1 MNPASTLDHQP
12 AEERQVMSKI
22 ARRLLPILVVMFL
35 ISFIDRQNVGFAKLQ
50 MVHSLHMTETAFGLA
65 SSLFFIGYLLFEVP
79 STLALHRFGARVW
92 LARIMLT
99 WGVITV
105 LMGFTTSM
113 QVFCGMRLALGIA
126 EAGFY
131 PGVIYYL
138 TLWFPQ
144 SYRARVL
151 GVFTLGSAL
160 ANMLGSLVGGWLL
173 SLNGVW
179 GLEGWQWVF
188 IATGLPAVL
197 VAVMVFKLLPASY
210 REAGFLSEHEKEL
223 VAAALEREKPEH
235 AEHGQP
241 WKALL
246 DPRVMLFA
254 ATYMLMSTSLY
265 GVTYWLPTLVKSF
278 GVSSSTN
285 GMLSMLPWA
294 LSVLLLLYLP
304 GKLRRAKS
312 ILRAISI
319 VAALGALGFLLSLVL
334 PSTPLRFIALVF
346 GGACIP
352 LLYPCFWSMPPR
364 YFTGARAAASVAAIN
379 SIGNLGGFFGQNL
392 MPIAGKATG
401 TAFGPMIVPIVCL
414 AVLGVGAFIAW
425 ARSGRVYAGEAGAS
439 AQRQG
444 TDPAR

>member
-1 MNPASTLDHQP
+1 
-12 AEERQVMSKI
+12 MSKM

-35 ISFIDRQNVGFAKLQ
+35 IAFIDRQNVGFAKLQ
-50 MVHSLHMTETAFGLA
+50 MVHSLHLSEAAFGLA

-99 WGVITV
+99 WGAITI

-113 QVFCGMRLALGIA
+113 QTFCGLRFALGVA

-151 GVFTLGSAL
+151 GIFTLGSAL

-173 SLNGVW
+173 SLSGVF
-179 GLEGWQWVF
+179 GLAGWQWVF

-197 VAVMVFKLLPASY
+197 VAVMVFKVLPASF
-210 REAGFLSEHEKEL
+210 REARFLSEQEKRI

-235 AEHGQP
+235 AEHTQP

-278 GVSSSTN
+278 GVSSRMN
-285 GMLSMLPWA
+285 GVLSMLPWA
-294 LSVLLLLYLP
+294 LSVVLLVYLP
-304 GKLRRAKS
+304 AKLRRAKS
-312 ILRAISI
+312 LLRAIAI
-319 VAALGALGFLLSLVL
+319 VAACGMLGFLLSLVL
-334 PSTPLRFIALVF
+334 PTTPLRFVALVL

-392 MPIAGKATG
+392 MPFAGKATG

-414 AVLGVGAFIAW
+414 ALLCL
-425 ARSGRVYAGEAGAS
+425 GAS
-439 AQRQG
+439 VAWIRSER
-444 TDPAR
+444 TLAAAPA

>member
-1 MNPASTLDHQP
+1 VNTDSMLDQQP
-12 AEERQVMSKI
+12 AEERHVMSKI
-22 ARRLLPILVVMFL
+22 ARRLMPILVVMFL

-50 MVHSLHMTETAFGLA
+50 MVHSLNMTETAFGLA

-113 QVFCGMRLALGIA
+113 NVFCGLRFALGVA

-151 GVFTLGSAL
+151 GIFTLGSAL

-173 SLNGVW
+173 SLDGAG
-179 GLEGWQWVF
+179 GLAGWQWVF

-197 VAVMVFKLLPASY
+197 VGIAVFRLLPASY
-210 REAGFLSEHEKEL
+210 QEARFLSEHEKQI

-235 AEHGQP
+235 AEHAQP

-285 GMLSMLPWA
+285 GLLSMLPWA
-294 LSVLLLLYLP
+294 LAVLLLLWLP
-304 GKLRRAKS
+304 SKLREAKS
-312 ILRAISI
+312 VLRAMAI
-319 VAALGALGFLLSLVL
+319 VAALGTLSFLLSLLL
-334 PSTPLRFIALVF
+334 PSTPLRFIALVL

-392 MPIAGKATG
+392 MPFAGKATG

-414 AVLGVGAFIAW
+414 AVLGIGALVAW
-425 ARSGRVYAGEAGAS
+425 GRSGRALAGV
-439 AQRQG
+439 
-444 TDPAR
+444 PA

>member
-1 MNPASTLDHQP
+1 
-12 AEERQVMSKI
+12 MSKI
-22 ARRLLPILVVMFL
+22 ARRLMPILVVMFL

-50 MVHSLHMTETAFGLA
+50 MVQSLNMTEAAFGLA

-113 QVFCGMRLALGIA
+113 KVFCALRLALGVA

-151 GVFTLGSAL
+151 GIFTLGSAL

-179 GLEGWQWVF
+179 GLAGWQWVF

-197 VAVMVFKLLPASY
+197 VGIAVFRLLPASY
-210 REAGFLSEHEKEL
+210 QEARFLNDREKQI
-223 VAAALEREKPEH
+223 VAAAHEREKPEH
-235 AEHGQP
+235 AEHAQP

-278 GVSSSTN
+278 GVSSSVN
-285 GMLSMLPWA
+285 GLLSMLPWA
-294 LSVLLLLYLP
+294 LAVLLLLWLP
-304 GKLRRAKS
+304 SKLRRAKS
-312 ILRAISI
+312 ILRAMAI
-319 VAALGALGFLLSLVL
+319 VAALGTLGFLLSLLL

-392 MPIAGKATG
+392 MPLAGKLTG

-414 AVLGVGAFIAW
+414 AVLGLGVVVAW
-425 ARSGRVYAGEAGAS
+425 GRSGRAMEGV
-439 AQRQG
+439 
-444 TDPAR
+444 PA

>member
-1 MNPASTLDHQP
+1 
-12 AEERQVMSKI
+12 MSKI
-22 ARRLLPILVVMFL
+22 ARRLMPILVVMFL

-50 MVHSLHMTETAFGLA
+50 MVHSLNMTETAFGLA

-79 STLALHRFGARVW
+79 STLALHRYGARVW

-99 WGVITV
+99 WGLITV

-113 QVFCGMRLALGIA
+113 KVFCGLRLALGVA

-151 GVFTLGSAL
+151 GIFTLGSAL

-179 GLEGWQWVF
+179 GLAGWQWVF

-197 VAVMVFKLLPASY
+197 VGIAVFRLLPASY
-210 REAGFLSEHEKEL
+210 QEARFLNEREKQI
-223 VAAALEREKPEH
+223 VAAAHEREKPEH
-235 AEHGQP
+235 AEHAQP

-278 GVSSSTN
+278 GVSSSVN
-285 GMLSMLPWA
+285 GLLSMLPWA
-294 LSVLLLLYLP
+294 LAVLLLLWLP
-304 GKLRRAKS
+304 SKLRRAKS
-312 ILRAISI
+312 ILRTMAI
-319 VAALGALGFLLSLVL
+319 VAALGTLSFLLSLLL
-334 PSTPLRFIALVF
+334 PSTPLRFIALVL

-392 MPIAGKATG
+392 MPLAGKLTG

-414 AVLGVGAFIAW
+414 AVLGLGVVVAW
-425 ARSGRVYAGEAGAS
+425 GRSGRAMEGV
-439 AQRQG
+439 
-444 TDPAR
+444 PA

>member
-1 MNPASTLDHQP
+1 MNTNSTVDQQS
-12 AEERQVMSKI
+12 AEERDVMSKI
-22 ARRLLPILVVMFL
+22 ARRLMPILVVMFL

-50 MVHSLHMTETAFGLA
+50 MVQSLNMTEAAFGLA

-113 QVFCGMRLALGIA
+113 KVFCALRLALGVA

-151 GVFTLGSAL
+151 GIFTLGSAL

-179 GLEGWQWVF
+179 GLAGWQWVF

-197 VAVMVFKLLPASY
+197 VGIAVFRLLPASY
-210 REAGFLSEHEKEL
+210 QEARFLNDREKQI
-223 VAAALEREKPEH
+223 VAAAHEREKPEH
-235 AEHGQP
+235 AEHAQP

-278 GVSSSTN
+278 GVSSSVN
-285 GMLSMLPWA
+285 GLLSMLPWA
-294 LSVLLLLYLP
+294 LAVLLLLWLP
-304 GKLRRAKS
+304 SKLRRAKS
-312 ILRAISI
+312 ILRAMAI
-319 VAALGALGFLLSLVL
+319 VAALGTLGFLLSLLL

-392 MPIAGKATG
+392 MPLAGKLTG

-414 AVLGVGAFIAW
+414 AVLGLGVVVAW
-425 ARSGRVYAGEAGAS
+425 GRSGRAMEGV
-439 AQRQG
+439 
-444 TDPAR
+444 PA

>member
-1 MNPASTLDHQP
+1 MNATSA
-12 AEERQVMSKI
+12 AEPQQSAPERAVMSKM
-22 ARRLLPILVVMFL
+22 ARRLLPILVIMFL

-50 MVHSLHMTETAFGLA
+50 MVHSLHMTEAGFGLA

-99 WGVITV
+99 WGAITV
-105 LMGFTTSM
+105 LMGFTTSI
-113 QVFCGMRLALGIA
+113 QVFCGLRFALGVA

-151 GVFTLGSAL
+151 GIFTLGSAL

-173 SLNGVW
+173 SLDGVG
-179 GLEGWQWVF
+179 GLAGWQWVF

-197 VAVMVFKLLPASY
+197 VAVAVFKLLPASY
-210 REAGFLSEHEKEL
+210 REARFLSEPEKRI

-235 AEHGQP
+235 AEHAQP

-265 GVTYWLPTLVKSF
+265 GVTYWLPTIVKSF
-278 GVSSSTN
+278 GVSNSTN
-285 GMLSMLPWA
+285 GVLSMLPWA
-294 LSVLLLLYLP
+294 LSVVLLVYLP
-304 GKLRRAKS
+304 AKLRRSKS
-312 ILRAISI
+312 ILRAIAI
-319 VAALGALGFLLSLVL
+319 VAGCGGLGFLLSLVL
-334 PSTPLRFIALVF
+334 PSTPLRFVALVL

-392 MPIAGKATG
+392 MPFAGKATG

-414 AVLGVGAFIAW
+414 AVLGLGASIAW
-425 ARSGRVYAGEAGAS
+425 IRSERAIAGV
-439 AQRQG
+439 
-444 TDPAR
+444 PA

>member
-1 MNPASTLDHQP
+1 MAKT
-12 AEERQVMSKI
+12 
-22 ARRLLPILVVMFL
+22 ARRLMPILVLMFL

-50 MVHSLHMTETAFGLA
+50 MVHSLGMTEAAFGLA

-99 WGVITV
+99 WGAITV

-113 QVFCGMRLALGIA
+113 GIFCGLRFALGVA

-151 GVFTLGSAL
+151 GIFTLGSAL

-173 SLNGVW
+173 SLDGAF
-179 GLEGWQWVF
+179 GLAGWQWVF
-188 IATGLPAVL
+188 VATGLPAVL
-197 VAVMVFKLLPASY
+197 VALVVFKILPASLHEARFLDA
-210 REAGFLSEHEKEL
+210 REKQIAL
-223 VAAALEREKPEH
+223 AALEREKPLDATHEH
-235 AEHGQP
+235 P

-254 ATYMLMSTSLY
+254 CTYMLMSTSLY

-278 GVSSSTN
+278 GVASTTN
-285 GMLSMLPWA
+285 GLLSMLPWGIA
-294 LSVLLLLYLP
+294 ALLLLYLP
-304 GKLRRAKS
+304 GKLKRSKGVLKAM
-312 ILRAISI
+312 AI
-319 VAALGALGFLLSLVL
+319 VAAVGALGFTCSLLL
-334 PSTPLRFIALVF
+334 PTTPLRFIALVL

-364 YFTGARAAASVAAIN
+364 YFSGARAAASVAAIN

-392 MPIAGKATG
+392 MPYAGKATG

-414 AVLGVGAFIAW
+414 GVLCVGAAIAW
-425 ARSGRVYAGEAGAS
+425 FHTERQLVVAEA
-439 AQRQG
+439 
-444 TDPAR
+444 

>member
-1 MNPASTLDHQP
+1 LNTIPTADVAAADEQ
-12 AEERQVMSKI
+12 RVMSKI

-50 MVHSLHMTETAFGLA
+50 MIHSLGMTEAAFGLA

-99 WGVITV
+99 WGAITV

-113 QVFCGMRLALGIA
+113 PVFCVLRFALGIA

-144 SYRARVL
+144 SYRAKVL
-151 GVFTLGSAL
+151 GIFTLGSAL
-160 ANMLGSLVGGWLL
+160 ANMLGSLVGGLLL
-173 SLNGVW
+173 SLNGAG
-179 GLEGWQWVF
+179 GLAGWQWVF
-188 IATGLPAVL
+188 IATGLPAVI
-197 VAVMVFKLLPASY
+197 VAIVAFKVLPASF
-210 REAGFLSEHEKEL
+210 RDARFLDEHEKDL
-223 VAAALEREKPEH
+223 VAAALEREKPAH
-235 AEHGQP
+235 AEHEHP

-265 GVTYWLPTLVKSF
+265 GVTYWLPTLVRSF
-278 GVSSSTN
+278 GVSSMTN
-285 GMLSMLPWA
+285 GLLSMLPWA
-294 LSVLLLLYLP
+294 LAVLLLIWLP
-304 GKLRRAKS
+304 AKLRRAKS
-312 ILRAISI
+312 ILGAIAL
-319 VAALGALGFLLSLVL
+319 VAGVGVVGFTLSLVL
-334 PSTPLRFIALVF
+334 PTTPLRFVALVL

-364 YFTGARAAASVAAIN
+364 YFSGARAAASVAAIN
-379 SIGNLGGFFGQNL
+379 SIGNLGGFFSQNL
-392 MPIAGKATG
+392 MPFAGKVSG

-414 AVLGVGAFIAW
+414 AVLGMGAFVAW
-425 ARSGRVYAGEAGAS
+425 RNGERRGEVAS
-439 AQRQG
+439 A
-444 TDPAR
+444 

>member
-1 MNPASTLDHQP
+1 
-12 AEERQVMSKI
+12 MSKI
-22 ARRLLPILVVMFL
+22 ARRLMPILVVMFL

-50 MVHSLHMTETAFGLA
+50 MVHSLNMTETAFGLA

-79 STLALHRFGARVW
+79 STLALHRYGARVW

-99 WGVITV
+99 WGLITV

-113 QVFCGMRLALGIA
+113 KVFCGLRLALGVA

-151 GVFTLGSAL
+151 GIFTLGSAL

-179 GLEGWQWVF
+179 GLAGWQWVF

-197 VAVMVFKLLPASY
+197 VGIAVFRLLPASY
-210 REAGFLSEHEKEL
+210 QEARFLNEREKEI
-223 VAAALEREKPEH
+223 VAAAHEREKPEH
-235 AEHGQP
+235 AEHAQP

-278 GVSSSTN
+278 GVSSSVN
-285 GMLSMLPWA
+285 GLLSMLPWA
-294 LSVLLLLYLP
+294 LAVLLLLWLP
-304 GKLRRAKS
+304 SKLRRAKS
-312 ILRAISI
+312 ILRTMAI
-319 VAALGALGFLLSLVL
+319 VAALGTLSFLLSLLL
-334 PSTPLRFIALVF
+334 PSTPLRFIALVL

-392 MPIAGKATG
+392 MPLAGKLTG

-414 AVLGVGAFIAW
+414 AVLGLGVVVAW
-425 ARSGRVYAGEAGAS
+425 GRSGRAMEGV
-439 AQRQG
+439 
-444 TDPAR
+444 PA

>member
-1 MNPASTLDHQP
+1 MNTTATLDQQP
-12 AEERQVMSKI
+12 AEERLVMSKI
-22 ARRLLPILVVMFL
+22 ARRLMPILVVMFL

-50 MVHSLHMTETAFGLA
+50 MVHSLHMTEAAFGLA

-113 QVFCGMRLALGIA
+113 QVFCGLRLALGVA

-151 GVFTLGSAL
+151 GIFTLGSAL

-173 SLNGVW
+173 SLNGAW

-197 VAVMVFKLLPASY
+197 VGIVVFRLLPASY
-210 REAGFLSEHEKEL
+210 QEARFLNEREKQI
-223 VAAALEREKPEH
+223 VATALEREKPEH
-235 AEHGQP
+235 AEHAQP

-246 DPRVMLFA
+246 DPLVMLFA

-285 GMLSMLPWA
+285 GLLSMLPWA
-294 LSVLLLLYLP
+294 LAVLLLLWLP
-304 GKLRRAKS
+304 SKLRRAKS
-312 ILRAISI
+312 ILRAMAI
-319 VAALGALGFLLSLVL
+319 VAALGALGFLLSLLL
-334 PSTPLRFIALVF
+334 PSTPLRFVALVF

-379 SIGNLGGFFGQNL
+379 SIGNLGGFFAQNL
-392 MPIAGKATG
+392 MPLAGKLTG

-414 AVLGVGAFIAW
+414 ALLGLGAIVAW
-425 ARSGRVYAGEAGAS
+425 GRSGRSIAS
-439 AQRQG
+439 V
-444 TDPAR
+444 PA

>member
-1 MNPASTLDHQP
+1 
-12 AEERQVMSKI
+12 MSKI
-22 ARRLLPILVVMFL
+22 ARRLMPILVVMFL

-50 MVHSLHMTETAFGLA
+50 MVHSLNMTETAFGLA

-99 WGVITV
+99 WGLITV

-113 QVFCGMRLALGIA
+113 KVFCGLRLALGVA

-151 GVFTLGSAL
+151 GIFTLGSAL

-179 GLEGWQWVF
+179 GLAGWQWVF

-197 VAVMVFKLLPASY
+197 VGIAVFRLLPASY
-210 REAGFLSEHEKEL
+210 QEARFLNEREKQI
-223 VAAALEREKPEH
+223 VAAAHEREKPEH
-235 AEHGQP
+235 AEHAQP

-278 GVSSSTN
+278 GVSSSVN
-285 GMLSMLPWA
+285 GLLSMLPWA
-294 LSVLLLLYLP
+294 LAVLLLLWLP
-304 GKLRRAKS
+304 SKLRRAKS
-312 ILRAISI
+312 ILRAMAI
-319 VAALGALGFLLSLVL
+319 VAALGTLGFLLCLLL

-392 MPIAGKATG
+392 MPLAGKLTG

-414 AVLGVGAFIAW
+414 AVLGIGVVVAW
-425 ARSGRVYAGEAGAS
+425 GRSGRAIEGV
-439 AQRQG
+439 
-444 TDPAR
+444 PA

>member
-1 MNPASTLDHQP
+1 MNANDTADRPG
-12 AEERQVMSKI
+12 AEERHVMAKM
-22 ARRLLPILVVMFL
+22 ARRLMPILVIMFL

-50 MVHSLHMTETAFGLA
+50 MVHSLGMTEAAFGLA

-79 STLALHRFGARVW
+79 STLALHRFGARLW

-113 QVFCGMRLALGIA
+113 SIFCALRLALGIA

-144 SYRARVL
+144 SYRTRVL
-151 GVFTLGSAL
+151 GIFTLGSAL

-173 SLNGVW
+173 SLDGVG
-179 GLEGWQWVF
+179 GLAGWQWVF
-188 IATGLPAVL
+188 IATGLPAVF
-197 VAVMVFKLLPASY
+197 VALTVFKLLPATLAEARFLNA
-210 REAGFLSEHEKEL
+210 REKQIAL
-223 VAAALEREKPEH
+223 AALEREKPADAAREH
-235 AEHGQP
+235 P

-278 GVSSSTN
+278 GVSSTTN
-285 GMLSMLPWA
+285 GLLSMLPWGIA
-294 LSVLLLLYLP
+294 VLLLLYLP
-304 GKLRRAKS
+304 SRLRRS
-312 ILRAISI
+312 NGILKAIAVVAAIS
-319 VAALGALGFLLSLVL
+319 ALGFVGSLLL
-334 PSTPLRFIALVF
+334 PTTALRFIALVL

-364 YFTGARAAASVAAIN
+364 YFSGARAAASVAAIN
-379 SIGNLGGFFGQNL
+379 SIGNLGGFFSQNL
-392 MPIAGKATG
+392 MPYAGKMSG
-401 TAFGPMIVPIVCL
+401 SAFGPMIVPIVCL
-414 AVLGVGAFIAW
+414 ALLCIGAVVAW
-425 ARSGRVYAGEAGAS
+425 FRTERQLVV
-439 AQRQG
+439 AQ
-444 TDPAR
+444 A

>member
-1 MNPASTLDHQP
+1 MNTDTTVDQQS
-12 AEERQVMSKI
+12 AEERDVMSKI
-22 ARRLLPILVVMFL
+22 ARRLMPILVVMFL

-50 MVHSLHMTETAFGLA
+50 MVHSLNMTETAFGLA

-113 QVFCGMRLALGIA
+113 KVFCGLRLALGVA

-151 GVFTLGSAL
+151 GIFTLGSAL

-179 GLEGWQWVF
+179 GLAGWQWVF

-197 VAVMVFKLLPASY
+197 VGIAVFRLLPASY
-210 REAGFLSEHEKEL
+210 QEARFLNEREKQI
-223 VAAALEREKPEH
+223 VAAAHEREKPEH
-235 AEHGQP
+235 AEHAQP

-278 GVSSSTN
+278 GVSSSVN
-285 GMLSMLPWA
+285 GLLSMLPWA
-294 LSVLLLLYLP
+294 LAVLLLLWLP
-304 GKLRRAKS
+304 SKLRRAKS
-312 ILRAISI
+312 ILRAMAI
-319 VAALGALGFLLSLVL
+319 VAALGTLGFLLSLLL

-392 MPIAGKATG
+392 MPLAGKLTG

-414 AVLGVGAFIAW
+414 AVLGLGVLVAW
-425 ARSGRVYAGEAGAS
+425 GRSGRAMEGV
-439 AQRQG
+439 
-444 TDPAR
+444 PA

>member
-1 MNPASTLDHQP
+1 
-12 AEERQVMSKI
+12 MSKI
-22 ARRLLPILVVMFL
+22 ARRLMPILVVMFL

-92 LARIMLT
+92 LARIMVT

-113 QVFCGMRLALGIA
+113 QVFCGLRLALGIA

-173 SLNGVW
+173 SLSGVW

-197 VAVMVFKLLPASY
+197 VGVMVFRLLPASY
-210 REAGFLSEHEKEL
+210 REAGFLSAHEKEI
-223 VAAALEREKPEH
+223 VACAHEREKPEH
-235 AEHGQP
+235 AEHAHP

-254 ATYMLMSTSLY
+254 ATYMMMSTSLY

-285 GMLSMLPWA
+285 GLLSMLPWA
-294 LSVLLLLYLP
+294 ISVLLLLYLP

-312 ILRAISI
+312 ILRAIAI
-319 VAALGALGFLLSLVL
+319 VAALGALGFLLSLLL

-392 MPIAGKATG
+392 MPFAGKATG

-414 AVLGVGAFIAW
+414 AVLGVGALIAW
-425 ARSGRVYAGEAGAS
+425 ARSEHGYVDGAGVS
-439 AQRQG
+439 A
-444 TDPAR
+444 

>member
-1 MNPASTLDHQP
+1 MNTNSTVDRQS
-12 AEERQVMSKI
+12 AEERHVMSKI
-22 ARRLLPILVVMFL
+22 ARRLMPILVVMFL

-50 MVHSLHMTETAFGLA
+50 MVHSLNMTETAFGLA

-113 QVFCGMRLALGIA
+113 QVFCGLRLALGVA

-151 GVFTLGSAL
+151 GIFTLGSAL

-179 GLEGWQWVF
+179 GLAGWQWVF

-197 VAVMVFKLLPASY
+197 VGIAVFRLLPASY
-210 REAGFLSEHEKEL
+210 QEARFLSASEKQI
-223 VAAALEREKPEH
+223 VAAAHEREKPAH
-235 AEHGQP
+235 AEHAQP

-278 GVSSSTN
+278 GVSSSVN
-285 GMLSMLPWA
+285 GLLSMLPWA
-294 LSVLLLLYLP
+294 LAVLLLLWLP
-304 GKLRRAKS
+304 SKLRRAKS
-312 ILRAISI
+312 ILRAMAI
-319 VAALGALGFLLSLVL
+319 VAALGTLGFLLSLLL
-334 PSTPLRFIALVF
+334 PSTPLRFVALVF

-392 MPIAGKATG
+392 MPLAGKLTG

-414 AVLGVGAFIAW
+414 AVLGLGVVVAW
-425 ARSGRVYAGEAGAS
+425 GRSGRAMEGV
-439 AQRQG
+439 
-444 TDPAR
+444 PA

>member
-1 MNPASTLDHQP
+1 MNTNSTVDRQP
-12 AEERQVMSKI
+12 AEERHVMSKI
-22 ARRLLPILVVMFL
+22 ARRLMPILVVMFL

-50 MVHSLHMTETAFGLA
+50 MLHSLNMTETAFGLA

-113 QVFCGMRLALGIA
+113 QVFCGLRLALGVA

-151 GVFTLGSAL
+151 GIFTLGSAL

-179 GLEGWQWVF
+179 GLAGWQWVF

-197 VAVMVFKLLPASY
+197 VGIAVFRLLPASY
-210 REAGFLSEHEKEL
+210 QEARFLNASEKQI
-223 VAAALEREKPEH
+223 VAAAHEREKPAH
-235 AEHGQP
+235 AEHAQP

-278 GVSSSTN
+278 GVSSSVN
-285 GMLSMLPWA
+285 GLLSMLPWA
-294 LSVLLLLYLP
+294 LAVLLLLWLP
-304 GKLRRAKS
+304 SKLRRAKS
-312 ILRAISI
+312 ILRAMAI
-319 VAALGALGFLLSLVL
+319 VAALGTLGFLLSLLL
-334 PSTPLRFIALVF
+334 PSTPLRFVALVF

-392 MPIAGKATG
+392 MPLAGKLTG

-414 AVLGVGAFIAW
+414 AVLGLGVVVAW
-425 ARSGRVYAGEAGAS
+425 GRSGRAMEGV
-439 AQRQG
+439 
-444 TDPAR
+444 PA

>member
-1 MNPASTLDHQP
+1 
-12 AEERQVMSKI
+12 MSKI
-22 ARRLLPILVVMFL
+22 ARRLMPILVVMFL

-50 MVHSLHMTETAFGLA
+50 MVHSLNMTETAFGLA

-99 WGVITV
+99 WGLITV

-113 QVFCGMRLALGIA
+113 QVFCGLRLALGVA

-151 GVFTLGSAL
+151 GIFTLGSAL

-179 GLEGWQWVF
+179 GLAGWQWVF

-197 VAVMVFKLLPASY
+197 VGIAVFRLLPASY
-210 REAGFLSEHEKEL
+210 QEARFLNEREKQI
-223 VAAALEREKPEH
+223 VAAAHEREKPEH
-235 AEHGQP
+235 AEHAQP

-278 GVSSSTN
+278 GVSSSVN
-285 GMLSMLPWA
+285 GLLSMLPWA
-294 LSVLLLLYLP
+294 LAVLLLLWLP
-304 GKLRRAKS
+304 SKLRRAKS
-312 ILRAISI
+312 ILRAMAI
-319 VAALGALGFLLSLVL
+319 VAALGTLSFLLSLLL

-392 MPIAGKATG
+392 MPLAGKLTG

-414 AVLGVGAFIAW
+414 AVLGLGVVVAW
-425 ARSGRVYAGEAGAS
+425 GRSGRAMEGV
-439 AQRQG
+439 
-444 TDPAR
+444 PA

>member
-1 MNPASTLDHQP
+1 MKSTATIHSAL
-12 AEERQVMSKI
+12 AEEQQVMAKT
-22 ARRLLPILVVMFL
+22 ARRLMPILVLMFL
-35 ISFIDRQNVGFAKLQ
+35 IAFIDRQNVGFAKLQ
-50 MVHSLHMTETAFGLA
+50 MVHSLGMTEAAFGLA

-99 WGVITV
+99 WGAITL

-113 QVFCGMRLALGIA
+113 GIFCGLRFALGVA

-151 GVFTLGSAL
+151 GIFTLGSAL

-173 SLNGVW
+173 SLDGAF
-179 GLEGWQWVF
+179 GLAGWQWVF
-188 IATGLPAVL
+188 VATGLPAVL
-197 VAVMVFKLLPASY
+197 VALIVFKILPASLQEARFLDA
-210 REAGFLSEHEKEL
+210 REKQIAL
-223 VAAALEREKPEH
+223 AALEREKPVDAAHEH
-235 AEHGQP
+235 P

-254 ATYMLMSTSLY
+254 GTYMLMSTSLY

-278 GVSSSTN
+278 GVASRTN
-285 GMLSMLPWA
+285 GFLSMLPWGIA
-294 LSVLLLLYLP
+294 ALLLLYLP
-304 GKLRRAKS
+304 GKLKRSKGVLKAM
-312 ILRAISI
+312 AI
-319 VAALGALGFLLSLVL
+319 VAALGALGFTFSLLL
-334 PSTPLRFIALVF
+334 PTTPLRFIALVL

-364 YFTGARAAASVAAIN
+364 YFSGARAAASVAAIN
-379 SIGNLGGFFGQNL
+379 SIGNLGGFFSQNL
-392 MPIAGKATG
+392 MPYAGKATG

-414 AVLGVGAFIAW
+414 GVLCFGAAIAW
-425 ARSGRVYAGEAGAS
+425 VQTERRLVV
-439 AQRQG
+439 AQ
-444 TDPAR
+444 A

>member
-1 MNPASTLDHQP
+1 
-12 AEERQVMSKI
+12 MSKI

-50 MVHSLHMTETAFGLA
+50 MVRSLGMSEAAFGLA

-99 WGVITV
+99 WGAITV

-113 QVFCGMRLALGIA
+113 SAFCGLRFALGVA

-144 SYRARVL
+144 SYRAKVL
-151 GVFTLGSAL
+151 GIFTLGSAL
-160 ANMLGSLVGGWLL
+160 ANMLGSLVGGVLL
-173 SLNGVW
+173 SLNGVG
-179 GLEGWQWVF
+179 GLAGWQWVF

-197 VAVMVFKLLPASY
+197 VAILVFKVLPASFSEARFLNA
-210 REAGFLSEHEKEL
+210 REKAL
-223 VAAALEREKPEH
+223 VAAALEREKPAH
-235 AEHGQP
+235 AEHEHP

-278 GVSSSTN
+278 GVSSTTN
-285 GMLSMLPWA
+285 GVLSMLPWA
-294 LSVLLLLYLP
+294 LAVLLLIWLP
-304 GKLRRAKS
+304 AKLRRSKS
-312 ILRAISI
+312 ILGAIAL
-319 VAALGALGFLLSLVL
+319 VAGVGVVGFTLSLVL
-334 PSTPLRFIALVF
+334 PTTPLRFVALVL

-364 YFTGARAAASVAAIN
+364 YFSGARAAASVAAIN
-379 SIGNLGGFFGQNL
+379 SIGNLGGFFSQNL
-392 MPIAGKATG
+392 MPFAGKVSG

-414 AVLGVGAFIAW
+414 AILGVGAFVAW
-425 ARSGRVYAGEAGAS
+425 RNGERRMAVARV
-439 AQRQG
+439 
-444 TDPAR
+444 

>member
-1 MNPASTLDHQP
+1 MNPDKTVDQQS
-12 AEERQVMSKI
+12 AEERDVMSKI
-22 ARRLLPILVVMFL
+22 ARRLMPILVVMFL

-50 MVHSLHMTETAFGLA
+50 MVHSLNMTETAFGLA

-79 STLALHRFGARVW
+79 STLALHRYGARVW

-99 WGVITV
+99 WGLITV

-113 QVFCGMRLALGIA
+113 KVFCGLRLALGVA

-151 GVFTLGSAL
+151 GIFTLGSAL

-179 GLEGWQWVF
+179 GLAGWQWVF

-197 VAVMVFKLLPASY
+197 VGIAVFRLLPASY
-210 REAGFLSEHEKEL
+210 QEARFLNEREKQI
-223 VAAALEREKPEH
+223 VAAAHEREKPEH
-235 AEHGQP
+235 AEHAQP

-278 GVSSSTN
+278 GVSSSVN
-285 GMLSMLPWA
+285 GLLSMLPWA
-294 LSVLLLLYLP
+294 LAVLLLLWLP
-304 GKLRRAKS
+304 SKLRRAKS
-312 ILRAISI
+312 ILRTMAI
-319 VAALGALGFLLSLVL
+319 VAALGTLSFLLSLLL
-334 PSTPLRFIALVF
+334 PSTPLRFIALVL

-392 MPIAGKATG
+392 MPLAGKLTG

-414 AVLGVGAFIAW
+414 AVLGLGVVVAW
-425 ARSGRVYAGEAGAS
+425 GRSGRAMEGV
-439 AQRQG
+439 
-444 TDPAR
+444 PA

>member
-1 MNPASTLDHQP
+1 VNATDTLDPAS
-12 AEERQVMSKI
+12 AEEQRIMSKM

-35 ISFIDRQNVGFAKLQ
+35 IAFIDRQNVGFAKLQ
-50 MVHSLHMTETAFGLA
+50 MVHSLGMTEAAFGLA

-79 STLALHRFGARVW
+79 STLALHRYGARVW

-99 WGVITV
+99 WGLITV

-113 QVFCGMRLALGIA
+113 PAFCALRFVLGIA

-144 SYRARVL
+144 SYRAKVL
-151 GVFTLGSAL
+151 GIFTLGSAL
-160 ANMLGSLVGGWLL
+160 ANMLGSLVGGVLL

-179 GLEGWQWVF
+179 GLAGWQWVF
-188 IATGLPAVL
+188 VATGIPAVI
-197 VAVMVFKLLPASY
+197 VAIVVFRVLPASVRDARFLDD
-210 REAGFLSEHEKEL
+210 REKQIVE
-223 VAAALEREKPEH
+223 AALEREKPAQ

-285 GMLSMLPWA
+285 GFLSMLPWA
-294 LSVLLLLYLP
+294 LAVVLLVWLP
-304 GKLRRAKS
+304 AKLRRAGS
-312 ILRAISI
+312 ILRTIAI

-334 PSTPLRFIALVF
+334 PSTPLRFIALVL

-379 SIGNLGGFFGQNL
+379 SIGNLGGFFSQNL
-392 MPIAGKATG
+392 MPFAGKVTG

-414 AVLGVGAFIAW
+414 ALLGIGALVAW
-425 ARSGRVYAGEAGAS
+425 TRSERGMVAARA
-439 AQRQG
+439 
-444 TDPAR
+444 

>member
-1 MNPASTLDHQP
+1 MNAAPHLESQSAK
-12 AEERQVMSKI
+12 ERHVMSKM
-22 ARRLLPILVVMFL
+22 ARRLMPILVVMFL

-50 MVHSLHMTETAFGLA
+50 MVHSLHMTEAAFGLA

-99 WGVITV
+99 WGAITV

-113 QVFCGMRLALGIA
+113 QVFCGLRFALGVA

-151 GVFTLGSAL
+151 GIFTLGSAL

-179 GLEGWQWVF
+179 GLAGWQWVF
-188 IATGLPAVL
+188 IATGIPAVL
-197 VAVMVFKLLPASY
+197 VAIAVFRLLPASY
-210 REAGFLSEHEKEL
+210 REARFLSEDEKQV

-235 AEHGQP
+235 AEHAQP

-278 GVSSSTN
+278 GVSSGMN

-304 GKLRRAKS
+304 AKLRRAKS
-312 ILRAISI
+312 ILRAIAI

-334 PSTPLRFIALVF
+334 PSTPLRFVALVL

-379 SIGNLGGFFGQNL
+379 SIGNLGGFFSQNL
-392 MPIAGKATG
+392 MPLAGKLTG

-414 AVLGVGAFIAW
+414 AVLGLGAMTAWVRSERAIA
-425 ARSGRVYAGEAGAS
+425 AVAA
-439 AQRQG
+439 
-444 TDPAR
+444 

>member
-1 MNPASTLDHQP
+1 MSNELAFEQ
-12 AEERQVMSKI
+12 QVMKKM
-22 ARRLLPILVVMFL
+22 AWRLMPLLIVMFL
-35 ISFIDRQNVGFAKLQ
+35 ISFIDRQNVGFAKLE
-50 MVHSLHMTETAFGLA
+50 MVHALGMTEASYGLGA
-65 SSLFFIGYLLFEVP
+65 SLFFIGYLLFEVP
-79 STLALHRFGARVW
+79 STLALHRFGARAW
-92 LARIMLT
+92 LARIMMT
-99 WGVITV
+99 WGVVTV
-105 LMGFTTSM
+105 LMAFARSLP
-113 QVFCGMRLALGIA
+113 VFYSFRFALGVA

-144 SYRARVL
+144 SYRAKVL
-151 GVFTLGSAL
+151 GIFTLGSAL
-160 ANMLGSLVGGWLL
+160 ANMLGSLVGGVLL

-179 GLEGWQWVF
+179 GLAGWQWVF
-188 IATGLPAVL
+188 VATGIPAVL
-197 VAVMVFKLLPASY
+197 VAIVVFRVLPASF
-210 REAGFLSEHEKEL
+210 REARFLDEREKQI
-223 VAAALEREKPEH
+223 VAAALEREKPAQAEH
-235 AEHGQP
+235 AQP

-285 GMLSMLPWA
+285 GLLSMLPWA
-294 LSVLLLLYLP
+294 LAVLLLLWLP
-304 GKLRRAKS
+304 AKLRRAKS
-312 ILRAISI
+312 ILRTISI

-334 PSTPLRFIALVF
+334 PSTPLRFVALVL

-379 SIGNLGGFFGQNL
+379 SIGNLGGFFSQNL
-392 MPIAGKATG
+392 MPFAGKVTG

-414 AVLGVGAFIAW
+414 AVLGIGALVAWTRSERAMIA
-425 ARSGRVYAGEAGAS
+425 AGA
-439 AQRQG
+439 
-444 TDPAR
+444 

>member
-1 MNPASTLDHQP
+1 MNTTSATEPRQSVQ
-12 AEERQVMSKI
+12 EREVMSKM

-35 ISFIDRQNVGFAKLQ
+35 IAFIDRQNVGFAKLQ
-50 MVHSLHMTETAFGLA
+50 MVHSLHLSEAAFGLA

-99 WGVITV
+99 WGAITV

-113 QVFCGMRLALGIA
+113 QTFCGLRFALGVA

-151 GVFTLGSAL
+151 GIFTLGSAL

-173 SLNGVW
+173 SLNGVL
-179 GLEGWQWVF
+179 GLAGWQWVF

-197 VAVMVFKLLPASY
+197 VAVMVFKVLPASY
-210 REAGFLSEHEKEL
+210 REARFLSEQEKRI

-235 AEHGQP
+235 AEHTQP

-278 GVSSSTN
+278 GVSSRTN
-285 GMLSMLPWA
+285 GVLSMLPWA
-294 LSVLLLLYLP
+294 LSVVLLVYLP
-304 GKLRRAKS
+304 TKLRRAKS
-312 ILRAISI
+312 LLRAIAI
-319 VAALGALGFLLSLVL
+319 VAACGMLGFLLSLVL
-334 PSTPLRFIALVF
+334 PTTPLRFVALVL

-379 SIGNLGGFFGQNL
+379 SIGNLGGFFSQNL
-392 MPIAGKATG
+392 MPFAGKATG

-414 AVLGVGAFIAW
+414 AVLCL
-425 ARSGRVYAGEAGAS
+425 GAS
-439 AQRQG
+439 VACIRSER
-444 TDPAR
+444 TLTAAPA

>member
-1 MNPASTLDHQP
+1 MNTDSTLDTQS
-12 AEERQVMSKI
+12 AEERHIMSKI
-22 ARRLLPILVVMFL
+22 ARRLMPILVVMFL

-50 MVHSLHMTETAFGLA
+50 MVHSLHMTEAAFGLA
-65 SSLFFIGYLLFEVP
+65 SSLFFISYLLFEVP

-105 LMGFTTSM
+105 LMGFTASM
-113 QVFCGMRLALGIA
+113 QVFCGLRLALGVA

-151 GVFTLGSAL
+151 GIFTLGSAL

-173 SLNGVW
+173 SLDGAL
-179 GLEGWQWVF
+179 GLAGWQWVF

-197 VAVMVFKLLPASY
+197 VGLIVFRLLPASY
-210 REAGFLSEHEKEL
+210 QEARFLNEREKQV

-235 AEHGQP
+235 AEHSQP

-278 GVSSSTN
+278 GVSSSMN
-285 GMLSMLPWA
+285 GLLSMLPWA
-294 LSVLLLLYLP
+294 LAVLLLLYLP
-304 GKLRRAKS
+304 SKLRRARS
-312 ILRAISI
+312 ILRAMAI
-319 VAALGALGFLLSLVL
+319 VAALGTLAFLLSLTL

-392 MPIAGKATG
+392 MPFAGKVTG
-401 TAFGPMIVPIVCL
+401 SAFGPMIVPIVCL
-414 AVLGVGAFIAW
+414 AVLGFGALVAW
-425 ARSGRVYAGEAGAS
+425 GRSGRTMEGV
-439 AQRQG
+439 
-444 TDPAR
+444 PA

>member
-1 MNPASTLDHQP
+1 MNATSADEPQQSAP
-12 AEERQVMSKI
+12 ERAVMSKM
-22 ARRLLPILVVMFL
+22 ARRLLPILVIMFL

-50 MVHSLHMTETAFGLA
+50 MVHSLHMTEAGFGLA

-99 WGVITV
+99 WGAITV
-105 LMGFTTSM
+105 LMGFTTSI
-113 QVFCGMRLALGIA
+113 QVFCGLRFALGVA

-151 GVFTLGSAL
+151 GIFTLGSAL

-173 SLNGVW
+173 SLDGVG
-179 GLEGWQWVF
+179 GLAGWQWVF

-197 VAVMVFKLLPASY
+197 VAVAVFKLLPASY
-210 REAGFLSEHEKEL
+210 REARFLSEPEKRI

-235 AEHGQP
+235 AEHAQP

-246 DPRVMLFA
+246 DSRVMLFA

-265 GVTYWLPTLVKSF
+265 GVTYWLPTIVKSF
-278 GVSSSTN
+278 GVSNSTN
-285 GMLSMLPWA
+285 GVLSMLPWA
-294 LSVLLLLYLP
+294 LSVVLLVYLP
-304 GKLRRAKS
+304 AKLRRSKS
-312 ILRAISI
+312 ILRAIAI
-319 VAALGALGFLLSLVL
+319 VAGCGGLGFLLSLVL
-334 PSTPLRFIALVF
+334 PSTPLRFVALVL

-392 MPIAGKATG
+392 MPFAGKATG

-414 AVLGVGAFIAW
+414 AVLGLGASIAW
-425 ARSGRVYAGEAGAS
+425 IRSERAIAGV
-439 AQRQG
+439 
-444 TDPAR
+444 PA

>member
-1 MNPASTLDHQP
+1 MNATSATEPQQSAQ
-12 AEERQVMSKI
+12 EREVMSKM

-35 ISFIDRQNVGFAKLQ
+35 IAFIDRQNVGFAKLQ
-50 MVHSLHMTETAFGLA
+50 MVHSLHLSEAAFGLA

-99 WGVITV
+99 WGAITI
-105 LMGFTTSM
+105 LMGFTTSV
-113 QVFCGMRLALGIA
+113 QTFCGLRFALGVA

-151 GVFTLGSAL
+151 GIFTLGSAL

-173 SLNGVW
+173 SLSGVF
-179 GLEGWQWVF
+179 GLAGWPWVF

-197 VAVMVFKLLPASY
+197 VAVMVFKVLPASY
-210 REAGFLSEHEKEL
+210 REARFLSEQEKRI

-235 AEHGQP
+235 AEHTQP

-254 ATYMLMSTSLY
+254 ATYMLMSTSLS

-278 GVSSSTN
+278 GVSSRMN
-285 GMLSMLPWA
+285 GVLSMLPWA
-294 LSVLLLLYLP
+294 LSVVLLVYLP
-304 GKLRRAKS
+304 AKLRRAKS
-312 ILRAISI
+312 LLRAIAI
-319 VAALGALGFLLSLVL
+319 VAACGMLGFLLSLVL
-334 PSTPLRFIALVF
+334 PTTPLRFVALVL

-392 MPIAGKATG
+392 MPFAGKATG

-414 AVLGVGAFIAW
+414 ALLCLGASMAW
-425 ARSGRVYAGEAGAS
+425 IRSERTLAGA
-439 AQRQG
+439 
-444 TDPAR
+444 PA

>member
-1 MNPASTLDHQP
+1 MNATSATEPQQSAQ
-12 AEERQVMSKI
+12 EREVMSKM

-35 ISFIDRQNVGFAKLQ
+35 IAFIDRQNVGFAKLQ
-50 MVHSLHMTETAFGLA
+50 MVHSLHLSEAAFGLA

-99 WGVITV
+99 WGAITI

-113 QVFCGMRLALGIA
+113 QTFCGLRFALGVA

-151 GVFTLGSAL
+151 GIFTLGSAL

-173 SLNGVW
+173 SLSGVF
-179 GLEGWQWVF
+179 GLAGWQWVF

-197 VAVMVFKLLPASY
+197 VAVMVFKVLPASF
-210 REAGFLSEHEKEL
+210 REARFLSEQEKRI

-235 AEHGQP
+235 AEHTQP

-278 GVSSSTN
+278 GVSSRMN
-285 GMLSMLPWA
+285 GVLSMLPWA
-294 LSVLLLLYLP
+294 LSVVLLVYLP
-304 GKLRRAKS
+304 AKLRRAKS
-312 ILRAISI
+312 LLRAIAI
-319 VAALGALGFLLSLVL
+319 VAACGMLGFLLSLVL
-334 PSTPLRFIALVF
+334 PTTPLRFVALVL

-392 MPIAGKATG
+392 MPFAGKATG

-414 AVLGVGAFIAW
+414 ALLCLGASMAW
-425 ARSGRVYAGEAGAS
+425 IRSERTLAGA
-439 AQRQG
+439 
-444 TDPAR
+444 PA

>member
-1 MNPASTLDHQP
+1 MNTNSTVDQQP
-12 AEERQVMSKI
+12 AEERDVMSKI
-22 ARRLLPILVVMFL
+22 ARRLMPILVVMFL

-50 MVHSLHMTETAFGLA
+50 MVQSLNMTEAAFGLA

-113 QVFCGMRLALGIA
+113 KVFCALRLALGVA

-151 GVFTLGSAL
+151 GIFTLGSAL

-179 GLEGWQWVF
+179 GLAGWQWVF

-197 VAVMVFKLLPASY
+197 VGIAVFRLLPASY
-210 REAGFLSEHEKEL
+210 QEARFLNDREKQI
-223 VAAALEREKPEH
+223 VAAAHEREKPEH
-235 AEHGQP
+235 AEHAQP

-278 GVSSSTN
+278 GVSSSVN
-285 GMLSMLPWA
+285 GLLSMLPWA
-294 LSVLLLLYLP
+294 LAVLLLLWLP
-304 GKLRRAKS
+304 SKLRRAKS
-312 ILRAISI
+312 ILRAMAI
-319 VAALGALGFLLSLVL
+319 VAALGTLGFLLSLLL

-392 MPIAGKATG
+392 MPLAGKLTG

-414 AVLGVGAFIAW
+414 AVLGLGVVVAW
-425 ARSGRVYAGEAGAS
+425 GRSGRAIEGV
-439 AQRQG
+439 
-444 TDPAR
+444 PA

>member
-1 MNPASTLDHQP
+1 
-12 AEERQVMSKI
+12 MSKI
-22 ARRLLPILVVMFL
+22 ARRLMPILVVMFL

-50 MVHSLHMTETAFGLA
+50 MVHSLNMTEAAFGLA

-113 QVFCGMRLALGIA
+113 KVFCALRLALGVA

-151 GVFTLGSAL
+151 GIFTLGSAL

-179 GLEGWQWVF
+179 GLAGWQWVF

-197 VAVMVFKLLPASY
+197 VGIAVFKLLPASY
-210 REAGFLSEHEKEL
+210 QEARFLTEREKQI
-223 VAAALEREKPEH
+223 VAAAHEREKPEH
-235 AEHGQP
+235 AEHAQP

-278 GVSSSTN
+278 GVSSSVN
-285 GMLSMLPWA
+285 GLLSMLPWA
-294 LSVLLLLYLP
+294 LAVLLLLWLP
-304 GKLRRAKS
+304 SKLRRAKS
-312 ILRAISI
+312 ILRAMAI
-319 VAALGALGFLLSLVL
+319 VAALGTLGFLLSLLL

-392 MPIAGKATG
+392 MPLAGKLTG

-414 AVLGVGAFIAW
+414 AVLGLGVVVAW
-425 ARSGRVYAGEAGAS
+425 GRSGRAMEGV
-439 AQRQG
+439 
-444 TDPAR
+444 PA

>member
-1 MNPASTLDHQP
+1 MNATSA
-12 AEERQVMSKI
+12 AEPQQSAPERAVMSKM
-22 ARRLLPILVVMFL
+22 ARRLLPILVIMFL

-50 MVHSLHMTETAFGLA
+50 MVHSLHMTEAAFGLA

-99 WGVITV
+99 WGAITV
-105 LMGFTTSM
+105 LMGFTTSI
-113 QVFCGMRLALGIA
+113 QVFCGLRFALGVA

-151 GVFTLGSAL
+151 GIFTLGSAL

-173 SLNGVW
+173 SLDGVG
-179 GLEGWQWVF
+179 GLAGWQWVF

-197 VAVMVFKLLPASY
+197 VAVAVFKLLPASY
-210 REAGFLSEHEKEL
+210 REARFLSEPEKRI

-235 AEHGQP
+235 AEHAQP

-265 GVTYWLPTLVKSF
+265 GVTYWLPTIVKSF
-278 GVSSSTN
+278 GVSNSTN
-285 GMLSMLPWA
+285 GVLSMLPWA
-294 LSVLLLLYLP
+294 LSVVLLVYLP
-304 GKLRRAKS
+304 AKLRRSKS
-312 ILRAISI
+312 ILRAIAI
-319 VAALGALGFLLSLVL
+319 VAGCGGLGFLLSLVL
-334 PSTPLRFIALVF
+334 PSTPLRFVALVL

-392 MPIAGKATG
+392 MPFAGKATG

-414 AVLGVGAFIAW
+414 AVLGLGASIAW
-425 ARSGRVYAGEAGAS
+425 IRSERAIAGV
-439 AQRQG
+439 
-444 TDPAR
+444 PA

>member
-1 MNPASTLDHQP
+1 MNTVSTVDQQSV
-12 AEERQVMSKI
+12 EERDVMSKI
-22 ARRLLPILVVMFL
+22 ARRLMPILVVMFL

-50 MVHSLHMTETAFGLA
+50 MVHSLNMTETAFGLA

-99 WGVITV
+99 WGLITV

-113 QVFCGMRLALGIA
+113 KVFCGLRLALGVA

-151 GVFTLGSAL
+151 GIFTLGSAL

-179 GLEGWQWVF
+179 GLAGWQWVF

-197 VAVMVFKLLPASY
+197 VGIAVFRLLPASY
-210 REAGFLSEHEKEL
+210 QEARFLNEREKQI
-223 VAAALEREKPEH
+223 VAAAHEREKPEH
-235 AEHGQP
+235 AEHAQP

-278 GVSSSTN
+278 GVSSSVN
-285 GMLSMLPWA
+285 GLLSMLPWA
-294 LSVLLLLYLP
+294 LAVLLLLWLP
-304 GKLRRAKS
+304 SKLRRAKS
-312 ILRAISI
+312 ILRAMAI
-319 VAALGALGFLLSLVL
+319 VAALGTLGFLLCLLL

-392 MPIAGKATG
+392 MPLAGKLTG

-414 AVLGVGAFIAW
+414 AVLGIGVVVAW
-425 ARSGRVYAGEAGAS
+425 GRSGRAIEGV
-439 AQRQG
+439 
-444 TDPAR
+444 PA

>member
-1 MNPASTLDHQP
+1 
-12 AEERQVMSKI
+12 MSKI
-22 ARRLLPILVVMFL
+22 ARRLMPILVVMFL

-50 MVHSLHMTETAFGLA
+50 MVHSLNMTEAAFGLA

-113 QVFCGMRLALGIA
+113 KVFCGLRLALGVA

-151 GVFTLGSAL
+151 GIFTLGSAL
-160 ANMLGSLVGGWLL
+160 ANMVGSLVGGWLL
-173 SLNGVW
+173 SLNGLW
-179 GLEGWQWVF
+179 GLAGWQWVF

-197 VAVMVFKLLPASY
+197 VGIAVFRLLPASY
-210 REAGFLSEHEKEL
+210 QEARFLNEREKQI
-223 VAAALEREKPEH
+223 VAAAHEREKPEH
-235 AEHGQP
+235 AEHAQP

-278 GVSSSTN
+278 GVSSSVN
-285 GMLSMLPWA
+285 GLLSMLPWA
-294 LSVLLLLYLP
+294 LAVLLLLWLP
-304 GKLRRAKS
+304 SKLRRAKS
-312 ILRAISI
+312 ILRAMAI
-319 VAALGALGFLLSLVL
+319 VAALGTLGFLLSLLL

-392 MPIAGKATG
+392 MPLAGKLTG

-414 AVLGVGAFIAW
+414 AVLGLGVVVAW
-425 ARSGRVYAGEAGAS
+425 GRSGRAMEGV
-439 AQRQG
+439 
-444 TDPAR
+444 PA